1 MKPTAEWL
9 NSFNKHRD
17 KLLCPAPLNDYFTL
31 SEMAGKKLDL
41 LDFGL
46 VSIPTGIILVRDPLC
61 YLDCE
66 EEPYFKEV
74 PR

>member
-46 VSIPTGIILVRDPLC
+46 VSIRCVISTVKKSRILKKCHLVSFTLLP
-61 YLDCE
+61 
-66 EEPYFKEV
+66 V
-74 PR
+74 